1 MERSLDWLNQA
12 KRDLEKAALDI
23 KYEYFEWA
31 CFTAQQSA
39 EKAVKALYQKLNMSV
54 KGHSIVRMLEG
65 LNINKIQ
72 VTEELYHLARVLD
85 KYYTVSRYPNGFP
98 EGKPADFFDEKIG
111 QEALD
116 AAHKIVTWCDDKI
129 STV

>member
-23 KYEYFEWA
+23 KHTYFEWA

-39 EKAVKALYQKLNMSV
+39 EKAVKAVYQKLNMSV

-65 LNINKIQ
+65 LNTNKIE
-72 VTEELYHLARVLD
+72 VTEELNHLARILD

-98 EGKPADFFDEKIG
+98 EGRPADFFDEKIG